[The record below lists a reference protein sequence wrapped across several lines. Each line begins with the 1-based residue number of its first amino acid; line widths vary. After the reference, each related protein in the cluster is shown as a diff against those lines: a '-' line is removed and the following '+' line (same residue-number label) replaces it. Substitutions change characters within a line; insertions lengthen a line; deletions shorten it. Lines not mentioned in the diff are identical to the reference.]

1 MWLGIVLSTC
11 LWGIAPLFEKIYT
24 KHVSL
29 ETIAALFFIIN
40 IAIAPIVFLFCR
52 KTILKEVPMLFK
64 DKKNI
69 LIYSLLGMA
78 CGMTATFSYLWALK
92 TSNDRAYLVVALT
105 CVYPLVTALLLSYL
119 FAESLDKF
127 AWLGIFF
134 IVLGVIFLT
143 AKHAKQ

>member
-1 MWLGIVLSTC
+1 VDWHYFINVYVGDC
-11 LWGIAPLFEKIYT
+11 PLFEKIYT

-29 ETIAALFFIIN
+29 ETIAALFFIII
-40 IAIAPIVFLFCR
+40 IAVAPIGFLLWR
-52 KTILKEVPMLFK
+52 KTIMKEVPILFK

-69 LIYSLLGMA
+69 LVYSLIGLT
-78 CGMTATFSYLWALK
+78 CGISATFAYLWALK

-105 CVYPLVTALLLSYL
+105 CVYPLITALLLSYF

-127 AWLGIFF
+127 AWCGILF